1 MDAIPTWWSGKEGR
15 VDKRPEGKEGAS
27 PPDICG
33 KTNQREQVA
42 HNPLEDIRV
51 SGAQQSE
58 ERGDVRGSVGPGLM
72 G

>member
-1 MDAIPTWWSGKEGR
+1 MPFPHGGQGRKAGLIRDLKER
-15 VDKRPEGKEGAS
+15 KVRALLIFAERRTSES
-27 PPDICG
+27 
-33 KTNQREQVA
+33 RVA